1 MPNKI
6 KSVEIS
12 NFMLFHNL
20 KMDFSPGINLISGE
34 NSTGKTA
41 LIKFLYAYFKAL
53 SDSQRKGAISIEG
66 RERIFVEKFQGVFR
80 PEGKK
85 IGRLVNRK
93 HSGSAKTENRILL
106 TGKVHMYCGFGNR
119 QENHM
124 ELRIGDMKKGNVPK
138 PVYIPPKG
146 IISSTEN
153 FGSLYREY
161 EIAFEETYADLCEL
175 LEKPLKKGKYTDEQN
190 QVIESIGEILN
201 GKVSQKNHKFYLA
214 VKGAGT
220 FEMGLVSE
228 GYRKLSTIIYLI
240 QSGSLDKNSIIFW
253 DEPETNMNPKMI
265 MPIAKSLTVLAKMGV
280 QVFATT
286 HSYFVQQ
293 AFDYLQRIDKE
304 VKVEFFSLY
313 HDGNEIAVEQ
323 KDTVVDLEH
332 NSIMEEFDAVYD
344 REQDVF
350 YDRDE

>member
-1 MPNKI
+1 
-6 KSVEIS
+6 
-12 NFMLFHNL
+12 MLFRNL
-20 KMDFSPGINLISGE
+20 NLEFSSGINLISGE

-53 SDSQRKGAISIEG
+53 LDSQKKGTISAEG

-93 HSGSAKTENRILL
+93 HGGNAKTENEILL
-106 TGKVHMYCGFGNR
+106 TSNVLMRCGFGNR

-124 ELRIGDMKKGNVPK
+124 ELSIGDLKKAGVPK
-138 PVYIPPKG
+138 PVYIPPKE

-190 QVIESIGEILN
+190 QVLESIGEILN
-201 GKVSQKNHKFYLA
+201 GKVSQKNHKFYLS

-265 MPIAKSLTVLAKMGV
+265 MPVAKSLTVLAKMGV

-293 AFDYLQRIDKE
+293 AFEYLRRMDEE
-304 VKVEFFSLY
+304 VHVKFFSLY
-313 HDGNEIAVEQ
+313 HDGNEVYAEQRDTIA
-323 KDTVVDLEH
+323 DLEH
-332 NSIMEEFDAVYD
+332 NAIMEEFDAVYD
-344 REQDVF
+344 REQELF
-350 YDRDE
+350 YANDK